1 METTAVHTVEH
12 QFSHTDAIERF
23 LVEAYG
29 GSVRLRG
36 GGDRR
41 FLRHRRHDVGSFAVE
56 TAYQSAELEFEMDPL
71 HRVIVTCTSTA
82 RLERASNGFHRRY
95 DTGELFLM
103 NEPELPCTARWMPG
117 GIQNCIIDAVLLA
130 RVAAAAPAR
139 RPEPIRFTSLDPQ
152 TPAAAAHW
160 WATRS
165 YVANL
170 LANPEAAAAP
180 LLIASAG
187 QLLAAAT
194 LATFPNTAITDPT
207 IEDRHD
213 AHPTTV
219 RRAIAFIDEHAHQD
233 ITAADIA
240 AAAHVSIRAVQLAFR
255 RHLDTTP
262 LQHLRRTRL
271 SQVHEQLRIADPATT
286 TVTAVAGRWGF
297 SNPSRFA
304 ALYRRTYGISPSRT
318 LRHHQ

>member
-1 METTAVHTVEH
+1 METTSVRTTDYE
-12 QFSHTDAIERF
+12 FSHADAIEQF

-29 GSVRLRG
+29 ASVHVRG
-36 GGDRR
+36 GSDRR
-41 FLRHRRHDVGSFAVE
+41 LLRHRRHDVGSFAVE
-56 TAYQSAELEFEMDPL
+56 TAYQSADLEFEMEPL
-71 HRVIVTCTSTA
+71 HRVIVTRTSTA

-95 DTGELFLM
+95 DVGELFLM
-103 NEPELPCTARWMPG
+103 NEPERPYTAWWMPG
-117 GIQNCIIDAVLLA
+117 EIQNCIIDPALLA
-130 RVAAAAPAR
+130 RVAAAAPTR

-160 WATRS
+160 CATRS
-165 YVANL
+165 YVAGL

-194 LATFPNTAITDPT
+194 LATFPNTAVTDPT

-213 AHPTTV
+213 AHPGSL
-219 RRAIAFIDEHAHQD
+219 RRAIAYIEMHAHQD

-240 AAAHVSIRAVQLAFR
+240 AAAQVSIRAIQLAFR
-255 RHLDTTP
+255 RHLEMTP
-262 LQHLRRTRL
+262 LQYLRRTRL
-271 SQVHEQLRIADPATT
+271 SQVHEQLRSADPATT

-297 SNPSRFA
+297 FSPSRFA
-304 ALYRRTYGISPSRT
+304 TLYRQTYGINPSRT
-318 LRHHQ
+318 LRRHQ